1 MKHPEAEPKIPIT
14 WLVFKMLIGIDST
27 GSFPIYILIEHQ
39 NSSLSKTFNKLVSN
53 FGLLSFK
60 MY

>member
-1 MKHPEAEPKIPIT
+1 MKHPEVKPKIPIT
-14 WLVFKMLIGIDST
+14 SLVYKLLMGIDST

-39 NSSLSKTFNKLVSN
+39 NRSLSKTFNKLVSY

-60 MY
+60 TY